1 MWRVFVASNR
11 KLAQSIHS
19 PAKDLNIEGPNSE
32 FAIGTCHRS
41 TGRDRAAQGIAQ
53 SESKSQF
60 LRRSH
65 PDRSNVA

>member
-1 MWRVFVASNR
+1 MASNR
-11 KLAQSIHS
+11 KLAQSIRS

-32 FAIGTCHRS
+32 FAIVTCHRS

-53 SESKSQF
+53 SESQF